1 MYSGKKLRR
10 PVDRKMIAGVCAA
23 LADYFGLDVTVV
35 RLAYV
40 AISLIT
46 VFPGFV
52 FYIIAWLVIPKE
64 ENNY

>member
-1 MYSGKKLRR
+1 M
-10 PVDRKMIAGVCAA
+10 VAGVCAA
-23 LADYFGLDVTVV
+23 LADYFGFDTTAV

-46 VFPGFV
+46 VFPGFA

-64 ENNY
+64 ENY